1 MTFNHRL
8 NVTLEQETYDV
19 LVLVEGVVI
28 PEPYGPV
35 DRYNPVVLSFKIL
48 NQDNPVLYDLI
59 NTMYMSQL
67 EEAVSNNFI
76 GVNNE

>member
-1 MTFNHRL
+1 MTFKHRL

-28 PEPYGPV
+28 PEPYGSV
-35 DRYNPVVLSFKIL
+35 DRHHPVVISFKIL

-59 NTMYMSQL
+59 NTMYMPQL

-76 GVNNE
+76 GVDNA